1 MIENH
6 PAPTLVADLG
16 GTNVR
21 FAIAHTALENP
32 LIESSIRPYA
42 VADFASMSAAARQY
56 LSEISA
62 QPARAV
68 FAVAG
73 RVEGDEVR
81 ITNLP
86 WVISNAQIRG
96 DLALS
101 SLRIVNDFA
110 GMSMSVPLLA
120 AGDLQQIGNA
130 VLIARPPDD
139 TRTIGVIGPG
149 TGLGVGA
156 YLVRDGRPQVL
167 ETEGGHVA
175 FAPGTPEEI
184 EILRLLSKR
193 FGRVSNERLI
203 CGSGLVNIYQ
213 ALCVMANVAAQDFSP
228 EQITARAQQGTD
240 ASCQRAIEIFCAV
253 LGSIAGDLALAIGAW
268 DGIYLAGG
276 IVPRLLPWL
285 HQGGFRRRFEDKGR
299 FAATMQTVP
308 TLAITNA
315 YAGLLGAAGIA
326 KNDEAKRH
334 GVAAIKDVA
343 QV

>member
-1 MIENH
+1 MIEH
-6 PAPTLVADLG
+6 KTGATLIADLG

-21 FAIAHTALENP
+21 FAIAQTALDRP
-32 LIESSIRPYA
+32 LLEASIRHYA
-42 VADFASMSAAARQY
+42 VADFPSMSAAARQY
-56 LSEISA
+56 LDEISI

-73 RVEGDEVR
+73 HVEGDEVR

-96 DLALS
+96 DLGLT

-120 AGDLQQIGNA
+120 AQDLQRIGSA
-130 VLIARPPDD
+130 TPRAAAD
-139 TRTIGVIGPG
+139 TCTIGVIGPG

-156 YLVRDGRPQVL
+156 YLVRDGKPLVL

-184 EILRLLSKR
+184 EILGLLSKR
-193 FGRVSNERLI
+193 YGRVSNERLI

-213 ALCVMANVAAQDFSP
+213 ALCTISGVAAQNFSP
-228 EQITARAQQGTD
+228 EQISQHAQQETD
-240 ASCQRAIEIFCAV
+240 ALCQRAIDIFCAV

-285 HQGGFRRRFEDKGR
+285 QRGEFRRRFEDKGR
-299 FAATMQTVP
+299 FATTMQTVP
-308 TLAITNA
+308 TMAITYA

-326 KNDEAKRH
+326 KIDEAKRQNAAVPIN
-334 GVAAIKDVA
+334 VALA
-343 QV
+343 